1 MQLKIYLAMLVI
13 IYIIILAACEISKQN
28 VCNEDSYYIKSPTLS
43 EKKSCVACFLGDLC
57 NVRKDWPKRKN
68 PDSCLY
74 IHYICFLS
82 LTLLLLL
89 TSLLLVVL
97 SLFCK
102 VCQIYF
108 SLVDLDKYICILDV
122 YCRLMIMN

>member
-43 EKKSCVACFLGDLC
+43 LSSWVISAMLGKTSLNENIQTVAYT
-57 NVRKDWPKRKN
+57 
-68 PDSCLY
+68 Y
-74 IHYICFLS
+74 IILCFLS

-108 SLVDLDKYICILDV
+108 SLVDLD
-122 YCRLMIMN
+122 